1 MHPSL
6 LATKIDTSVVI
17 LPSPFFLGFVMESP
31 TSQLFDTLRDSVQR
45 ALKTRRPVLTHL
57 NADTTWLLQLPYP
70 HDAMPTSERSRYN
83 IILDP
88 WFRGP
93 QSDVASWFSTQW
105 HSIDPSVQNVGE
117 LNERLQNVDDIEV
130 RHDVNHDKSKNEK
143 KEFVD
148 AIVVSHEFTDHC
160 NKNTLLE
167 FHSETPV
174 FTIGPAAELIK
185 SWNYFK
191 VVRIIPPFTSQDPDW
206 RKSSL
211 QPLPHWL
218 GISRITTKSDA
229 LYYHSAI
236 LIAFD
241 LAASS
246 RCKHADVKE
255 EGEGI
260 IYTPHGIHA
269 QDLGHLR
276 LATPPLR
283 TLVLLHG
290 LHDISLKPFKQ
301 LNLGAHNGLNAQRI
315 ARARY
320 WISTH
325 DEVKK
330 GSGLVAYFLRRKE
343 ITLQEAMSK
352 EEEREQGHIVTN
364 GTFADVT
371 FADLGNG
378 ESILLT

>member
-1 MHPSL
+1 
-6 LATKIDTSVVI
+6 
-17 LPSPFFLGFVMESP
+17 MESP
-31 TSQLFDTLRDSVQR
+31 TSQLFDTLRESVQR

-70 HDAMPTSERSRYN
+70 RDTLPISERSRYN

-88 WFRGP
+88 WFGGP
-93 QSDVASWFSTQW
+93 QSDVATWFSTQW
-105 HSIDPSVQNVGE
+105 HSIDPSVQNVDE
-117 LNERLQNVDDIEV
+117 LNERLQNVDEIEV
-130 RHDVNHDKSKNEK
+130 WHDVNRGKSKNGHAVENERK
-143 KEFVD
+143 QYVD

-174 FTIGPAAELIK
+174 FAIGPAAELIR

-276 LATPPLR
+276 RATPPLT
-283 TLVLLHG
+283 TLALLHG

-301 LNLGAHNGLNAQRI
+301 LNLGAHNGLHAQRI
-315 ARARY
+315 AGARY

-330 GSGLVAYFLRRKE
+330 GSGLVASFLKRKV

-352 EEEREQGHIVTN
+352 EKEREQDHIVSN
-364 GTFADVT
+364 GMFADVT
-371 FADLGNG
+371 FADLRNG